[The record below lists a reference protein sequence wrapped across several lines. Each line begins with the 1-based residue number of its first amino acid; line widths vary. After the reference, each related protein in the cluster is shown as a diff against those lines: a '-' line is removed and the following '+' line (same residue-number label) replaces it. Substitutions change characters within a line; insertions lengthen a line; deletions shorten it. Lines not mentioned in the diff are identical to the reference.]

1 MTPVDSSSSKKRNA
15 QEDLKNNGT
24 SLARTVT
31 IMFSSKTVN
40 DPTLIDDSFMF
51 EDLPL
56 FIKETARKVIV
67 SKFKFFN
74 LKL

>member
-1 MTPVDSSSSKKRNA
+1 MTPVNSRASKKRNA

-40 DPTLIDDSFMF
+40 DLTLIDDSFMF
-51 EDLPL
+51 EHLS
-56 FIKETARKVIV
+56 IREQVRKETRKKI
-67 SKFKFFN
+67 
-74 LKL
+74 

>member
-1 MTPVDSSSSKKRNA
+1 MTPVDSSARKKRNA

-40 DPTLIDDSFMF
+40 DLTLIDDSFMF

-74 LKL
+74 LML

>member
-1 MTPVDSSSSKKRNA
+1 MTPVDSSASKKRNA
-15 QEDLKNNGT
+15 QEDLINNGT

-40 DPTLIDDSFMF
+40 DLTLIDDSFMF

>member
-1 MTPVDSSSSKKRNA
+1 MTPVNSRASKKRNV
-15 QEDLKNNGT
+15 QEDLKNSGT

-40 DPTLIDDSFMF
+40 DLTLIDDSFMF
-51 EDLPL
+51 ENLPL

>member
-1 MTPVDSSSSKKRNA
+1 MTPVNSRASKKRNA
-15 QEDLKNNGT
+15 QEDLKNSGT

-40 DPTLIDDSFMF
+40 DLTLIDDSFMF
-51 EDLPL
+51 ENLPL

-67 SKFKFFN
+67 SKFKFFD